1 MENLPVYV
9 YLTFGATVVVAVW
22 LFYKATHYSRLF
34 LGSISGWIV
43 LQLVLSN
50 IGFYNDPAS
59 MSSRFPL
66 LILPPFVFI
75 VSCFFTEQG
84 KLFIDG
90 LDIKTLTIFHV
101 IRIPVE
107 LVLFW
112 LFVHKSIPEAMTFE
126 GRNVDI
132 LSGLS
137 APLIYYVGFVKN
149 KLGNSVLVAWNVV
162 CLALL
167 LNVVITAVLA
177 LPVRFQQF
185 GFEQP
190 NVAIGYF
197 PFALLPACLVPLVM
211 FSNLAAIRQLGR
223 SKTITV

>member
-1 MENLPVYV
+1 MENLPAYV
-9 YLTFGATVVVAVW
+9 YLTFTATVVAAVW
-22 LFYKATHYSRLF
+22 LFYRATNYSRIF
-34 LGSISGWIV
+34 LVIISVWIV
-43 LQLVLSN
+43 LQSVLSS

-66 LILPPFVFI
+66 LILPPFIFL
-75 VSCFFTEQG
+75 VSRFFTEQG
-84 KLFIDG
+84 KLFIDS

-112 LFVHKSIPEAMTFE
+112 LFVHQSIPEAMTFE

-132 LSGLS
+132 VSGLS

-149 KLGNSVLVAWNVV
+149 KLGKAVLVAWNVA

-167 LNVVITAVLA
+167 LNVVITAIIA

-190 NVAIGYF
+190 NLGIGYF
-197 PFALLPACLVPLVM
+197 PFVLLPACLVPLVM
-211 FSNLAAIRQLGR
+211 FSNLAAIRQLLR
-223 SKTITV
+223 PKTIPV

>member
-9 YLTFGATVVVAVW
+9 YLTFGTTVLAAVW
-22 LFYKATHYSRLF
+22 LFYVAANYSRFF
-34 LGSISGWIV
+34 LVSICIWIL
-43 LQLVLSN
+43 LQSVLSST
-50 IGFYNDPAS
+50 GFYNDPAS
-59 MSSRFPL
+59 ASSRFPL
-66 LILPPFVFI
+66 LLLPPFIFF
-75 VSCFFTEQG
+75 VSRFFTKQG
-84 KLFIDG
+84 KLFIDS

-126 GRNVDI
+126 GRNFDI

-149 KLGNSVLVAWNVV
+149 KLSRSVLVAWNFA

-167 LNVVITAVLA
+167 LNVVIAAILS

-190 NVAIGYF
+190 NIALGYF
-197 PFALLPACLVPLVM
+197 PFVLLPACLVPLAI
-211 FSNLAAIRQLGR
+211 FSNLAAIRQLLIG
-223 SKTITV
+223 KPITV

>member
-1 MENLPVYV
+1 MENLPAYV
-9 YLTFGATVVVAVW
+9 YLTFGATVVAAVW
-22 LFYKATHYSRLF
+22 LFYRATNNSRLF
-34 LGSISGWIV
+34 LVWISIWIL
-43 LQLVLSN
+43 LQSVLSST
-50 IGFYNDPAS
+50 GFYNNPAS

-66 LILPPFVFI
+66 LILPPFLFL
-75 VSCFFTEQG
+75 VSRFFTEQG
-84 KLFIDG
+84 KLFIDS
-90 LDIKTLTIFHV
+90 LDLKILTIFHV

-137 APLIYYVGFVKN
+137 APMIYYVGFVKN
-149 KLGNSVLVAWNVV
+149 KRSNSVLVTWNVV

-167 LNVVITAVLA
+167 LNVVITAIVA
-177 LPVRFQQF
+177 LPVRFQYF

-197 PFALLPACLVPLVM
+197 PFVLLPACLVPLAM
-211 FSNLAAIRQLGR
+211 FSNLAAIRQLLR
-223 SKTITV
+223 PKTITV